1 VVNLKSEM
9 MDSHKEV
16 VYVEDDRDLINL
28 VSLILKRRG
37 IEVIGVSNPHSAL
50 DTILKIKPRVILL
63 DLMMPEVD
71 GWEIY
76 HNLKNRPE
84 TSGIPVIIISAKA
97 QPIDQV
103 LGLHVAK
110 VDGYI
115 CKPFQPEQ
123 LISAV
128 EQWFNPDPQQQ

>member
-1 VVNLKSEM
+1 MVMNVK
-9 MDSHKEV
+9 KEI

-28 VSLILKRRG
+28 VALILQKRG
-37 IEVIGVSNPHSAL
+37 ISVIGVSNPHSAM
-50 DTILKIKPRVILL
+50 DTILEHQPCLILL

-76 HNLKNRPE
+76 HNLKNNLLTKE
-84 TSGIPVIIISAKA
+84 IPVIIISAKA

-103 LGLHVAK
+103 LGIKIAK

-123 LISAV
+123 LISTI
-128 EQWFNPDPQQQ
+128 EQCLSSYPYVN

>member
-1 VVNLKSEM
+1 
-9 MDSHKEV
+9 MDSHKLI

-50 DTILKIKPRVILL
+50 DTILEVKPRVILL

-84 TSGIPVIIISAKA
+84 TSGIPVIIVSAKA

-103 LGLHVAK
+103 LGLQVAK

-128 EQWFNPDPQQQ
+128 EQWLIPDSQLQ

>member
-1 VVNLKSEM
+1 MN
-9 MDSHKEV
+9 SHKSI

-37 IEVIGVSNPHSAL
+37 IEVIGVSNPQSAL
-50 DTILKIKPRVILL
+50 DTILNVQPGVILL

-76 HNLKNRPE
+76 HNLKNRTE
-84 TSGIPVIIISAKA
+84 TSGIPVIIVSAKA

-115 CKPFQPEQ
+115 CKPFQPEH
-123 LISAV
+123 LISMV
-128 EQWFNPDPQQQ
+128 EQWLTPDHQKL

>member
-1 VVNLKSEM
+1 
-9 MDSHKEV
+9 MDSHKSI

-50 DTILKIKPRVILL
+50 DTILEVKPRVILL

-84 TSGIPVIIISAKA
+84 TSGIPVIIVSAKA

-103 LGLHVAK
+103 LGLQVAK

-123 LISAV
+123 LISTV
-128 EQWFNPDPQQQ
+128 EQWLIPDSQPQ

>member
-1 VVNLKSEM
+1 MNPLK
-9 MDSHKEV
+9 KV
-16 VYVEDDRDLINL
+16 VYIEDDSDLINL

-37 IEVIGVSNPHSAL
+37 IEVKGVSNPHSAI
-50 DTILKIKPRVILL
+50 DTILTETPELILL
-63 DLMMPEVD
+63 DLMMPEID
-71 GWEIY
+71 GWEVY
-76 HNLKNRPE
+76 HTLKNNSK
-84 TSGIPVIIISAKA
+84 TKKIPVIVISAKA

-123 LISAV
+123 LISVV
-128 EQWFNPDPQQQ
+128 EKWILPRSEME

>member
-1 VVNLKSEM
+1 M
-9 MDSHKEV
+9 MNSNKTI

-28 VSLILKRRG
+28 VSLILKRQG

-50 DTILKIKPRVILL
+50 DTIINVRPGVILL

-76 HNLKNRPE
+76 HNLKNLPE
-84 TSGIPVIIISAKA
+84 TNGIPVIVISAKA

-103 LGLHVAK
+103 LGLQVAK
-110 VDGYI
+110 VDSYI

-123 LISAV
+123 LIAAV
-128 EQWFNPDPQQQ
+128 EKWLTPDPVKQ

>member
-1 VVNLKSEM
+1 M
-9 MDSHKEV
+9 MNSPKII

-28 VSLILKRRG
+28 VSLILKKRG
-37 IEVIGVSNPHSAL
+37 FEIIGVSNPHSAL
-50 DTILKIKPRVILL
+50 DTILDVQPSLILL

-76 HNLKNRPE
+76 HNLKNRNE
-84 TSGIPVIIISAKA
+84 TTNIPVIVISAKA

-103 LGLHVAK
+103 LGLNIAK

-115 CKPFQPEQ
+115 CKPFRPEQ
-123 LISAV
+123 LISTV
-128 EQWFNPDPQQQ
+128 ERWLSPDSEKQ